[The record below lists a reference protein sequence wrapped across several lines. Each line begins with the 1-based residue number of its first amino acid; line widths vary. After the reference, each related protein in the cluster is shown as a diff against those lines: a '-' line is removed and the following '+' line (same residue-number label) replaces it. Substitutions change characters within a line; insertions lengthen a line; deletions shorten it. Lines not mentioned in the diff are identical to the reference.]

1 MIRSRRIAVAVSIL
15 ALVIGCTCQEDP
27 YTGVETGEDNAV
39 VDAVFASWDLPGSP
53 GCALAVAQDG
63 ALVYSRGYG
72 CANLDYDIPITP
84 QTVFDVASIN
94 KQFVA
99 AGLNMLALEG
109 KLSLDDNV
117 CKWLPEL
124 PEYEWPITLRH
135 MIYHTSGLRD
145 YLRGAKFTLVAL

>member
-15 ALVIGCTCQEDP
+15 ALVIGCTCQEDRNAAE
-27 YTGVETGEDNAV
+27 ETGEDNAV
-39 VDAVFASWDLPGSP
+39 VDAVFASWDLPRSP

-72 CANLDYDIPITP
+72 YANLDYDIPITP
-84 QTVFDVASIN
+84 QTVFDVASLN
-94 KQFVA
+94 MQFVA
-99 AGLNMLALEG
+99 AGLTMLALEG
-109 KLSLDDNV
+109 KLSFDDNV
-117 CKWLPEL
+117 RKWLPEL